1 MSDKV
6 DSSSPSPVSVDENPP
21 APSTPNKKSKS
32 SKKTAIKK
40 PAAKSNHPPTSEMV
54 INAITTLKER
64 NGSSLQAIKKY
75 IATNY
80 QIDTDRLAPFI
91 KKFLKNAVS
100 SGKLVQ
106 TKGKGASGS
115 FKLPSPTKPSGEK
128 KKKPSKPKASA
139 KKVKAVKKEKKIKE
153 KSKTLT
159 EIATI
164 NALPEKKNHAISK
177 KESKKSNAPTKS
189 ATIKQK
195 STKPSKVA
203 SKVKALKTKKAPSA
217 KKATSGGSEKKAS
230 KATKTN

>member
-6 DSSSPSPVSVDENPP
+6 ESSSQSPVSADENPP
-21 APSTPNKKSKS
+21 APSTPNKKPKS

-40 PAAKSNHPPTSEMV
+40 PAAKSNHPATSELV

-80 QIDTDRLAPFI
+80 QIDTDKLATFI
-91 KKFLKNAVS
+91 RKFLKNAVS

-115 FKLPSPTKPSGEK
+115 FKLPSVTKPSGEK

-139 KKVKAVKKEKKIKE
+139 KKVKAVKKEKKIKG
-153 KSKTLT
+153 KSKTST
-159 EIATI
+159 EIAI
-164 NALPEKKNHAISK
+164 KNSLPEKKNHAISK
-177 KESKKSNAPTKS
+177 KRSMKSNTPTKS

-195 STKPSKVA
+195 SAKPSKVA
-203 SKVKALKTKKAPSA
+203 SKGKASKTKKAPST
-217 KKATSGGSEKKAS
+217 KKAMSGGSEKKAS